1 MNANTICPGVTLLDG
16 TNIGGMDDL
25 SAFRQFGFDGATYAN
40 AINADG
46 LTPVGVPKRGN
57 LYRVHKMGKIERA
70 KRVAEDIRIAKAA
83 NIEKYRRIKDEGGQG
98 ADLGLFMFQGEDE
111 IEAEEKELGL
121 TTTQSIADVK
131 VGI

>member
-1 MNANTICPGVTLLDG
+1 MNASTICPGVTLLDG

-25 SAFRQFGFDGATYAN
+25 SAFRQFGFDGATYAK
-40 AINADG
+40 AINEAG
-46 LTPVGVPKRGN
+46 GNVTLPKRGN